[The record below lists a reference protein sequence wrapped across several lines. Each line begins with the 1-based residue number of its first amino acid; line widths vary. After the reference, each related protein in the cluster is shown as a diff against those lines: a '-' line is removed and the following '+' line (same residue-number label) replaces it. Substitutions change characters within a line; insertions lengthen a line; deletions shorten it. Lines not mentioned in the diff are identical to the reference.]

1 MSRAKK
7 QGHSFSTSTR
17 FSPVALC
24 ASGFVNRSTRDLHSP
39 PKAIY
44 DLTSPDDLLPR
55 KRSSHSASKRAPQ
68 SSPDR
73 RYESR
78 HSPRPSGQNDQQKL
92 VRELAS
98 VFAQKER
105 AIADKN
111 SLAARVQQLE
121 TENLS
126 LQQRLDGGT
135 LPATPTSDSVH
146 QQLVQERHTTAQ
158 LEQELVNVKLA
169 AEEAQREAR
178 HYFDQIQR
186 QKQQITELQ
195 RQVTVGHLERADP
208 DLQAARPEQS
218 FGSRTG
224 QPNGREEEVQIALAE
239 LRQQLEADKE
249 RALAEQ
255 RRAFE
260 ETALAEARDV
270 AVKDASD
277 MSMKNENPKYTIKVG
292 IGPY

>member
-1 MSRAKK
+1 
-7 QGHSFSTSTR
+7 
-17 FSPVALC
+17 
-24 ASGFVNRSTRDLHSP
+24 
-39 PKAIY
+39 
-44 DLTSPDDLLPR
+44 
-55 KRSSHSASKRAPQ
+55 
-68 SSPDR
+68 
-73 RYESR
+73 
-78 HSPRPSGQNDQQKL
+78 
-92 VRELAS
+92 
-98 VFAQKER
+98 
-105 AIADKN
+105 
-111 SLAARVQQLE
+111 VQQLE

-277 MSMKNENPKYTIKVG
+277 ISASRQDAERLAFESKIAAAMATTEAQKAYIAAKQSGEEVKDAQKALTSWAYQ
-292 IGPY
+292 